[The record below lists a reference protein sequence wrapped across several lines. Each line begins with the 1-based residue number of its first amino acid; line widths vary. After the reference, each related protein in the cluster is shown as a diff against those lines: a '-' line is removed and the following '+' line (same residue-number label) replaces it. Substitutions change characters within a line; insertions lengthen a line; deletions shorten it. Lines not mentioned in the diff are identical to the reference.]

1 MNIGIQTWGT
11 EGDVRPFMALA
22 GGLSAAGHDVTLAI
36 TTDKNKDFTS
46 FSENLG
52 FKILRVG
59 HIDYDD
65 ERMKSIG
72 DRILKERNLL
82 KQIHIIITHFFDPIA
97 EDILSAAKLLCKE
110 NDLLIRHG
118 LTYPLAVAAELMN
131 RPCVSMFPTAQ
142 AIPTKYSSPLVTK
155 SFGKFLN
162 SLMWKFADAYVNRIF
177 KSSYNRM
184 RKQEGLRPIKS
195 VLQEVWSSKF
205 LNLIA
210 VSSTLFPPAEDWSDH
225 IQVCG
230 FLNIPEQLETWKMP
244 KSLEEFIQAG
254 SPPVYMTFGAMIEG
268 EPVPQEATRLMV
280 DAARMAGCRA
290 VIQSK
295 WEELSGI
302 PEHPDIYRITRAPHL
317 EVFPYCAAVV
327 HAGGS
332 GVTQSATRSGCPSVI
347 VAHATDQTVWGGL
360 LLQAGIAPKHLNR
373 RSATA
378 KKLAQAIRTVLDS
391 PKMGEK
397 AKEISARMKGEDGV
411 KRAVELIEAL

>member
-1 MNIGIQTWGT
+1 MKIGIQTWGT
-11 EGDVRPFMALA
+11 EGDVRPFIALA
-22 GGLSAAGHDVTLAI
+22 GGLSAAGHVVTLTV

-46 FSENLG
+46 FSENLN
-52 FKILRVG
+52 FRIRRVG
-59 HIDYDD
+59 DIDYDD
-65 ERMKSIG
+65 ERMKSINE
-72 DRILKERNLL
+72 RILKERNLL
-82 KQIHIIITHFFDPIA
+82 KQVHIVITHFFDPIA
-97 EDILSAAKLLCKE
+97 EDIMSAAKLLCQE

-118 LTYPLAVAAELMN
+118 ITYPLAVAAEQRN

-142 AIPTKYSSPLVTK
+142 PIPTKYISPLVTK

-162 SLMWKFADAYVNRIF
+162 SFMWKFADIYVNRIF
-177 KSSYNRM
+177 KSSYSRM
-184 RKQEGLRPIKS
+184 RSQEGLHPIKS
-195 VLQEVWSSKF
+195 VLQEVWSSTF

-210 VSSTLFPPAEDWSDH
+210 VSPTLFPPAQDWRDH

-244 KSLEEFIQAG
+244 KSLEDFIQAG

-268 EPVPQEATRLMV
+268 DPVPQEATRLMV
-280 DAARMAGCRA
+280 DATRMAGCRA

-295 WEELSGI
+295 WEDLSGI
-302 PEHPDIYRITRAPHL
+302 PEHPDIYRIRRAPHL

-332 GVTQSATRSGCPSVI
+332 GVTQSATRSGCPSVV

-360 LLQAGIAPKHLNR
+360 LHQAGIAPKHLNR

-378 KKLAQAIRTVLDS
+378 KKLARSIRTVLDS
-391 PKMGEK
+391 PKIREK
-397 AKEISARMKGEDGV
+397 AKEISARMKDENGV
-411 KRAVELIEAL
+411 KRAVELIEAI